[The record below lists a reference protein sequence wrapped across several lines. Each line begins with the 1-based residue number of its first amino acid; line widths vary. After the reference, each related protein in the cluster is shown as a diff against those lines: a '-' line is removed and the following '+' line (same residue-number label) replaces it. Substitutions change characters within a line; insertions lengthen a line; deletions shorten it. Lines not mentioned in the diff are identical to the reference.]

1 MLKNAKPFSTFG
13 AILMLWI
20 APLACASAAET
31 QQVAA
36 LEHKLSS
43 LVASQD
49 YLHASATAL
58 RLARARNELG
68 ETAAACAALS
78 QSLEYYRQGIMQEV
92 GENEVARS
100 SIEDHSD
107 GMSAV
112 RAQFGCDSSRI
123 AKQL

>member
-1 MLKNAKPFSTFG
+1 MNAKPLSTFG
-13 AILMLWI
+13 AILVLSI
-20 APLACASAAET
+20 APLASTSAADS
-31 QQVAA
+31 QVAV

-49 YLHASATAL
+49 YLHASAAAL

-68 ETAAACAALS
+68 ETAAACSALS

-100 SIEDHSD
+100 SVEDHSD

-112 RAQFGCDSSRI
+112 RAQFGCESSRI